1 MKKIT
6 FFLMAAWAAVCLNA
20 SAQTVVKTWDFT
32 VWSPETVA
40 NLIAD
45 ANSASPTW
53 AKAADPS
60 GGPANPDFSSWS
72 RVSNCVTLPANT
84 NLSANGVEIEELKGV
99 FFWAVTVSGSSGNL
113 NLRFN
118 FGDDGIQFGSSN
130 HYFGLANLTAGQTVE
145 ITFKSASGGQS
156 RGISGITN
164 LTGPTGTD
172 AHAVDDPL
180 TFTYT
185 VVADGNVQWTYDSGI
200 LLKKIE
206 VKEIAAESP
215 TLSLSS
221 GSTAQTVYA
230 GQPISDIVY
239 RWGGTATSASVTW
252 DGGTAPAGITVTPDA
267 DAKTVTISGT
277 PSAAGTYNYSV
288 VATDGTNNTD
298 PLSGTITVNE
308 LSSDKKFIAYVT
320 TLASPVDPADIA
332 VLAKLRES
340 YNVDIVTANAAA
352 DAAKPASTFDVY
364 DAIVLAA
371 LPGSGN
377 VPNCLKGI
385 DKPLVSLKPFMFQN
399 ANSNCWDW
407 GTPANVESASTPK
420 ALEDVP
426 TGVAVVDATHPI
438 FAGMGL
444 SNGDVVQLAT
454 DSKHASFRI
463 LTPIIAWQG
472 DNESN
477 IINLAGVQSGTFNY
491 ATNPSALTDV
501 SGMPVIFEIKSDAV
515 MVNSSGASVALTKK
529 NICIGVSEQ
538 AAGPADNS
546 ATYLTPDY
554 LTLVKNAVDY
564 VSGGG
569 TGIKTPTVD
578 SNKVVVNKAYFDLLG
593 RKVSAGTKGFII
605 EKSYYED
612 GTTGSKKVFIY
623 Y

>member
-6 FFLMAAWAAVCLNA
+6 FFLIAALAAVCFRV
-20 SAQTVVKTWDFT
+20 SAQDVIKTWDFEK
-32 VWSPETVA
+32 WSSETVA
-40 NLIAD
+40 NIVAD
-45 ANSASPTW
+45 DQTWQAGTGTPT
-53 AKAADPS
+53 D
-60 GGPANPDFSSWS
+60 PDFSSWP
-72 RVSNCVTLPANT
+72 RASNKVTLPANT
-84 NLSANGVEIEELKGV
+84 NLTANGVVIEELKGV
-99 FFWAVTVSGSSGNL
+99 FFWAVTTNNL
-113 NLRFN
+113 TLRFN
-118 FGDDGIQFGSSN
+118 YGSPGSVSNGIQFGSSN
-130 HYFGLANLTAGQTVE
+130 QYFGLFDLTAGQIVKL
-145 ITFKSASGGQS
+145 TFVTASNGNS
-156 RGISGITN
+156 RGISKLTN
-164 LTGPTGTD
+164 LTGPTGDPD
-172 AHAVDDPL
+172 AYNSADSIPTTV
-180 TFTYT
+180 TYT
-185 VVADGNVQWTYDSGI
+185 VIADGNVQWTYSGGI
-200 LLKKIE
+200 IIRKIE
-206 VKEIAAESP
+206 LSGFAAEAP
-215 TLSLSS
+215 TLSLYS
-221 GSTAQTVYA
+221 GSNAQTVYVN
-230 GQPISDIVY
+230 QPISDIVY
-239 RWGGTATSASVTW
+239 RWGGTATSAAVTW
-252 DGGTAPAGITVTPDA
+252 DGGTAPAGVTVTPDA

-288 VATDGTNNTD
+288 VATDGANNTD

-308 LSSDKKFIAYVT
+308 ISSDKKFIAYVT

-385 DKPLVSLKPFMFQN
+385 NKPLVSLKPFMFQN
-399 ANSNCWDW
+399 ANANCWDW

-420 ALEDVP
+420 AIEDVP
-426 TGVAVVDATHPI
+426 TGVAVVDATHPV

-454 DSKHASFRI
+454 GSKHASFRI
-463 LTPIIAWQG
+463 LTPVIAWQG

-491 ATNPSALTDV
+491 TTNPSALTDA
-501 SGMPVIFEIKSDAV
+501 SGMPVVFEIKQGAV
-515 MVNSSGASVALTKK
+515 MANSSGASVTLAQKS
-529 NICIGVSEQ
+529 ICIGVSEQ
-538 AAGPADNS
+538 AAGPTDNS
-546 ATYLTPDY
+546 VTYLTPDY

-564 VSGGG
+564 VLGGG
-569 TGIKTPTVD
+569 TGIKTPAVD

-612 GTTGSKKVFIY
+612 GTTGSKKVFVHY
-623 Y
+623 